1 MQSKNG
7 KAPTQLAG
15 LKSVTWLVIML
26 LQFSLIVG
34 CSSAQVSTTLP
45 PVPTVAESNE
55 QSETNFGFIF
65 EYGTCS
71 TNVLD
76 TFKAEYI
83 QDRSIYEPSITISL
97 ALSVE
102 QMKEIRQKTYAI
114 GLPQYP
120 AVYVIPTPLDG
131 VMSKITPAP
140 HYKLTVVDGET
151 ITTVSW
157 VDDITQPTAPEADR
171 LRELFEMIVKM
182 IDEHPD
188 FKKLPKLP
196 FGCA

>member
-26 LQFSLIVG
+26 LQFSLVVG

-45 PVPTVAESNE
+45 PVPTVVESNE
-55 QSETNFGFIF
+55 QLETNFGFIF

-102 QMKEIRQKTYAI
+102 QMKDIRQKTYAI

-120 AVYVIPTPLDG
+120 SPRTNPTP
-131 VMSKITPAP
+131 ST
-140 HYKLTVVDGET
+140 H
-151 ITTVSW
+151 
-157 VDDITQPTAPEADR
+157 
-171 LRELFEMIVKM
+171 
-182 IDEHPD
+182 
-188 FKKLPKLP
+188 
-196 FGCA
+196 